1 MMYDTIREKAIV
13 ARALRLHQLLNKLG
27 SFGLAGDC
35 LDDASVE
42 HMALVAED
50 RLTQSLKEADCEHDE
65 EDVEW
70 FMGNVN
76 YVALEIAIQEAA
88 HAFPDDL
95 SDFVIDNACS
105 WGWKCAVDQGR
116 KLLLE
121 DYKDWLRSEEGQQW
135 INEETL

>member
-1 MMYDTIREKAIV
+1 MMYDTIREQAIV
-13 ARALRLHQLLNKLG
+13 ARALRLHHLLNKLG

-35 LDDASVE
+35 LDDAGVE

-50 RLTQSLKEADCEHDE
+50 RLTQSLKEAGCEYDE

-76 YVALEIAIQEAA
+76 TAALEIAIQEAA
-88 HAFPDDL
+88 HNFPDDL
-95 SDFVIDNACS
+95 SDFVNDNATS
-105 WGWKCAVDQGR
+105 WGYTNAVHYGR

-135 INEETL
+135 IKEETL